1 MKKKTIFSGTAT
13 ALITPFKHG
22 KIDYSAL
29 GTIIEMQIS
38 SKIDALVIGG
48 TTGEGAVLSDYERDK
63 LFSFCAEKIDGRV
76 PLILG
81 TGSNDTKR
89 ALKYTKR
96 AESYGADA
104 ALIVTPYYNKGT
116 DEGLVLHYQKIANFT
131 DLPIILYNVPSRTG
145 VNLPIQA
152 IEKLSNE
159 ENIYAIKEASDSTD
173 RLTELSLLSDKITLY
188 SGNDT
193 QIYATLSIGGMGVI
207 SVLSNAVPR
216 EVLAVTNA
224 FWRGDSDGALELQ
237 GKLLCRAK
245 ALFSET
251 NPTPIKYVMH
261 LMGYCTP
268 DMRLPLYVPNEK
280 NRRILEEL
288 FKVQKN

>member
-13 ALITPFKHG
+13 ALITPFKYG

-63 LFSFCAEKIDGRV
+63 LFSFCSEKTDGRV
-76 PLILG
+76 PLIFG

-89 ALKYTKR
+89 AIKYTKR
-96 AESYGADA
+96 AQNYDANA

-116 DEGLVLHYQKIANFT
+116 DKGLLLHYQKIANTT

-145 VNLPIQA
+145 VNLPISVVD
-152 IEKLSNE
+152 KLAEE
-159 ENIYAIKEASDSTD
+159 ENICAIKEASDSAD
-173 RLTELSLLSDKITLY
+173 RLTELSLLSNKITLY

-193 QIYATLSIGGMGVI
+193 QIYATLSVGGMGVI
-207 SVLSNAVPR
+207 SVLSNAIPC
-216 EVLAVTNA
+216 EVLALTNA
-224 FWRGDSDGALELQ
+224 FWRGDTDSALKIQGEL
-237 GKLLCRAK
+237 LHRAK
-245 ALFSET
+245 SLFSET
-251 NPTPIKYVMH
+251 NPAPIKYVMH
-261 LMGYCTP
+261 LLGYCTP
-268 DMRLPLYVPNEK
+268 DMRLPLYVPAEK
-280 NRRILEEL
+280 NKRSLEEL
-288 FKVQKN
+288 FKVQSK